1 MRGTLMSRLRT
12 DVRAAARR
20 WLHAGACP
28 LACAVVLAAA
38 SPRAYGAPLRERILW
53 QEDDRRDVPAAPAA
67 RDPNAVWTSTN
78 ETLLRPIGRLVNPV
92 RLGRRVGTLFGGE
105 NVHDAADVNTL
116 GEVSNSTWFTNRIG
130 LFPLSPERVRLGPG
144 DGEGPST
151 EGSWTVIRAKTQ
163 GVTPGFDIRDGQGH
177 VYLIKFDPPGELGT
191 TSAAAAITGRIFHA
205 AGYNVPDDGV
215 VSFTRDRLA
224 VAGKAT
230 IRDARGVKRAMTEA
244 DLDTILGRVDRLPD
258 GQWLAIASRFL
269 DGTPLGPFS
278 YKGIR
283 RDDPNDNLRHED
295 RRELRALRMFCAWL
309 NHWDMKE
316 QNSLDMYVEEGGRRY
331 VRHHL
336 IDFAS
341 TLGAAAGGGAQPRF
355 GKEHTLDFPAIG
367 GRLLALGFHEDDW
380 RRSHRPEGLAEVGYF
395 ESRGFQPMEWKPL
408 QTNVAFAN
416 MNSHDGYWAA
426 KVISAFT
433 DEHLRAAVSTG
444 RYRNPEAAAYVT
456 RILAARRDAIAR
468 YWFDRLPPL
477 DFFVVR
483 GDAVLFHDLGA
494 ERRLYPG
501 ATSRY
506 RVRCAAVNSD
516 RSASRWT
523 EWADLVKTEVSLA
536 SGPAAEAVKGAGD
549 ANRPFL
555 AMDVQA
561 SRGNGWSRSVR
572 AYVSRASGAVIAVER

>member
-1 MRGTLMSRLRT
+1 MRGTPISRFRT
-12 DVRAAARR
+12 DGRAAMRAWGVA
-20 WLHAGACP
+20 WLAL
-28 LACAVVLAAA
+28 LALAAPQA
-38 SPRAYGAPLRERILW
+38 SAAPLREGPVLW
-53 QEDDRRDVPAAPAA
+53 QEDDRKNVVKAPVE
-67 RDPNAVWTSTN
+67 RNPNLLWTSTN
-78 ETLLRPIGRLVNPV
+78 ETFLRPIGRLVNPV

-105 NVHDAADVNTL
+105 NVHEAGDVNTL
-116 GEVSNSTWFTNRIG
+116 GEVANSSWFTNRIG
-130 LFPLSPERVRLGPG
+130 LFPLSPEKVSQGPG
-144 DGEGPST
+144 DGRGPST
-151 EGSWTVIRAKTQ
+151 EATWTVIRAKTQ
-163 GVTPGFDIRDGQGH
+163 GVTPGFDIKDATGQ

-191 TSAAAAITGRIFHA
+191 TSAASAITGRIFHA

-215 VSFTRDRLA
+215 VTFTRDRLA
-224 VAGKAT
+224 VGPKAT
-230 IRDARGVKRAMTEA
+230 IRDATGVKRPMTEA
-244 DLDTILGRVDRLPD
+244 DLDTILHRVDRLPD
-258 GQWLAIASRFL
+258 GRWLAIASRFL
-269 DGTPLGPFS
+269 DGKPLGPFS

-283 RDDPNDNLRHED
+283 KDDPNDNLRHED

-316 QNSLDMYVEEGGRRY
+316 QNSLDMYVEDGGTKY

-355 GKEHTLDFPAIG
+355 GQEYTVDFPAIG
-367 GRLLALGFHEDDW
+367 GRLFALGLHEDAW
-380 RRSHRPEGLAEVGYF
+380 RRGRRPEGLAEVGYF

-416 MNSHDGYWAA
+416 MNRRDGYWAA
-426 KVISAFT
+426 KIISAFT
-433 DEHLRAAVSTG
+433 DEHLRAAVSMG
-444 RYRNPEAAAYVT
+444 RYRNPESAAYMART
-456 RILAARRDAIAR
+456 LAERRDAIAR

-494 ERRLYPG
+494 ERNLYPG

-506 RVRCAAVNSD
+506 RVRFATAAPNGSV
-516 RSASRWT
+516 SRWT
-523 EWADLVKTEVSLA
+523 DWADLTKTEVPLG
-536 SGPAAEAVKGAGD
+536 SGPAALAVKGGD
-549 ANRPFL
+549 AGESSRPFL
-555 AMDVQA
+555 AMDVQT